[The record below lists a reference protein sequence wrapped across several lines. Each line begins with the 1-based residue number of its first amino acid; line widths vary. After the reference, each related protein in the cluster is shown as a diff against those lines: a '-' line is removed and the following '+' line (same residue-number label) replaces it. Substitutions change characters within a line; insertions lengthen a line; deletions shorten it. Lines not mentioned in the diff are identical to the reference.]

1 MKNLIHANIVTKS
14 SVMESVN
21 GHVHIDGEVNMKNH
35 VVSVHKGNK
44 NKESNHEKIKPVV
57 EVT

>member
-21 GHVHIDGEVNMKNH
+21 GHVHIDGEENLKNH

-44 NKESNHEKIKPVV
+44 HKESIHEKIKPVV